1 MTNLTYI
8 GKRYRNT
15 QRRDAAGKLYELL
28 PTGQLVSIAFAWL
41 LPLSKHQA
49 KFTID
54 ADPTVRIKR
63 TGSEP
68 R

>member
-1 MTNLTYI
+1 VPDFPMLV
-8 GKRYRNT
+8 
-15 QRRDAAGKLYELL
+15 DLKLDEWLNIRL